1 LIYKKHKRVIYI
13 FNYIMTTFVI
23 KKPKLVKYIK
33 KPIEKIILDVSF
45 SYRILPINCPKK
57 KAIIL
62 YKIQLSKT
70 KPLEGDGDTRT
81 RIYNRN
87 NIEVYLNILEYANI
101 ATNARYLFYNSG
113 DINPLLNR
121 KLNKNTEFAWDTNIS
136 LNLFS
141 LLKYIE

>member
-1 LIYKKHKRVIYI
+1 
-13 FNYIMTTFVI
+13 MTTFVI

-121 KLNKNTEFAWDTNIS
+121 KLKIKFK
-136 LNLFS
+136 L
-141 LLKYIE
+141 

>member
-1 LIYKKHKRVIYI
+1 
-13 FNYIMTTFVI
+13 MTTFVI

-45 SYRILPINCPKK
+45 SYRILPINCPEK

-62 YKIQLSKT
+62 YKILLSKT